1 MVSARA
7 ARRLCE
13 LLALTSATAGFL
25 SGSARDASAQSP
37 TDPSVGGRT
46 ASLGQPIRWH
56 WQLGI
61 GTGLYLAGPSNNLM
75 VRAAGGTYYAPLN
88 PITKLAEIG
97 VETYVGA
104 RGSKVDGGVRGVFQV
119 PYLSAGLGGD
129 YNLRDGRLD
138 MLVTMHTP
146 VRRGGLLTRGTM
158 LRLDW
163 YPLRN
168 HTFTLGVSVPLG
180 DPLAGR
186 NRPLQ
191 DYVDVPRALY
201 APPSHHGSAPEL
213 HAAIDSLRV
222 SAEWMRRLVA
232 PFLDQDG
239 RNEGIALARTTK
251 YVTDLRDHLAT
262 RSLESEVRFFH
273 AQLERA
279 FTIAAESDSVGREL
293 ARQSRKILL
302 DEVLLPYDGLLGR
315 KKHNDSLRGLSLA
328 ARGRFG
334 RWVTQSTSLSP
345 IQTEEVLFVFETVTE
360 MLDGVRQKAAKEWD
374 DPRLVW
380 LPLQYAL
387 LPEQYDEQDELD
399 SLVERATHVSF
410 TDHNRLTYVANLQ
423 FLSELLQMI
432 RETRDYHVLWIHDF
446 PALDTAQSIDWASF
460 TVLNGYLSAL
470 AARVEVYDSTGTLP
484 SYFIFLDQHYYEQR
498 KSRVLMTVLED
509 PLRASPRIQYG
520 SAQDAA
526 QLAGTLARLRAAVQ
540 HSRVLQAEA
549 HEYGDAWLRN
559 RIKVHV
565 NITNRVDASFWSGG
579 VISSVFGYPDDVMRD
594 HRKISFRDVSE
605 SNPFDGVAILT
616 GMGVGRQYLGPG
628 WDDRSLKLAGPA
640 LLQIRQ
646 AARELLI
653 TQGIP
658 ESDLPMP
665 LRRGPPADG
674 ALLQAQRA
682 ALPDAVRYDGRAA
695 VLVNGT
701 GYLPKPLNVAKA
713 VLYSLMPAGSV
724 IKVPDSLWNSEFYGG
739 LLVGACIRGATVLII
754 APAQGNAP
762 SSGFPQMVRARE
774 LMTRLLIVRHELS
787 AAIAAAG
794 GDLRT
799 GLYALPVDQHGFA
812 SRAERWARQVDTT
825 PMLRR
830 LLPFAQALV
839 PMVAD
844 VGRGSDNSASSSAA
858 PAATAEP
865 PKLHQKVQFLAT
877 GPFWRAITASP
888 EWPEFMAAYLRYRA
902 ATYSPQGAD
911 RGAQGLADSL
921 EEMAGRL
928 LAPVRGTPRAA
939 SFAIL
944 GSQNQ
949 DPRGMFMDGEVG
961 VLFTG
966 SQSLVPLVDLV
977 FMVGTVTW
985 VNDQATLDRMLPPM
999 GELRRRIAR
1008 NTKDGV

>member
-1 MVSARA
+1 
-7 ARRLCE
+7 
-13 LLALTSATAGFL
+13 
-25 SGSARDASAQSP
+25 P
-37 TDPSVGGRT
+37 TDPRVGGRT

-56 WQLGI
+56 WQIGF
-61 GTGLYLAGPSNNLM
+61 GTGFYLAGPSNNLM

-97 VETYVGA
+97 METYVGA

-138 MLVTMHTP
+138 MLVTAHTP
-146 VRRGGLLTRGTM
+146 VRRGGLLTHGTM

-163 YPLRN
+163 YPLRS
-168 HTFTLGVSVPLG
+168 HSFTLGVSVPLG

-191 DYVDVPRALY
+191 DYVDVARPLHT
-201 APPSHHGSAPEL
+201 PSSHHASAPAL

-222 SAEWMRRLVA
+222 SAEWIRRFVA

-239 RNEGIALARTTK
+239 RNEGIALARTTR
-251 YVTDLRDHLAT
+251 YVTDLREHLAT
-262 RSLESEVRFFH
+262 RNLESEVRFFH
-273 AQLERA
+273 AELEHAFAIAAANDTAGRQLE
-279 FTIAAESDSVGREL
+279 E
-293 ARQSRKILL
+293 QSRAILL

-315 KKHNDSLRGLSLA
+315 KKHNDTLRGLSLA
-328 ARGRFG
+328 ARGQFG
-334 RWVTQSTSLSP
+334 RWVTRSMSLSAV
-345 IQTEEVLFVFETVTE
+345 QTEDVLYVFEAVTE
-360 MLDGVRQKAAKEWD
+360 MLEGVRHKAAQEWD
-374 DPRLVW
+374 DPRLAW

-387 LPEQYDEQDELD
+387 LPEQYDEQGELD
-399 SLVERATHVSF
+399 SLVARATHVSF

-432 RETRDYHVLWIHDF
+432 RETRSYHVLWIHDF
-446 PALDTAQSIDWASF
+446 PALDSAQAIDWASF
-460 TVLNGYLSAL
+460 TVLKGYLSAL
-470 AARVEVYDSTGTLP
+470 AARVEAYDSTGALP

-498 KSRVLMTVLED
+498 KSRILMTVLED
-509 PLRASPRIQYG
+509 PLRASPQLAHG
-520 SAQDAA
+520 SARDSA
-526 QLAGTLARLRAAVQ
+526 QLDSALTRLRTAVAN
-540 HSRVLQAEA
+540 SRVLQAERR
-549 HEYGDAWLRN
+549 EYGDAWLRN

-605 SNPFDGVAILT
+605 DNPFDGLAIFT
-616 GMGVGRQYLGPG
+616 GMGVGQQYLGPG
-628 WDDRSLKLAGPA
+628 WDDRSLKLGGPA

-653 TQGIP
+653 TQGIT
-658 ESDLPMP
+658 ESDLPLP
-665 LRRGPPADG
+665 LRRGLPAD
-674 ALLQAQRA
+674 AAVLQAQLA
-682 ALPDAVRYDGRAA
+682 ALPDAARYDGRAA

-713 VLYSLMPAGSV
+713 VLYSLLPAGSV

-739 LLVGACIRGATVLII
+739 LLVGACLRGATVLII
-754 APAQGNAP
+754 APAQDNAP
-762 SSGFPQMVRARE
+762 SNGFPQMVRARE
-774 LMTRLLIVRHELS
+774 LMTRLLIVRRELR
-787 AAIAAAG
+787 AAIAEAG

-799 GLYALPVDQHGFA
+799 GLYALPVDRHGFA
-812 SRAERWARQVDTT
+812 SRAERWAQQVDTS
-825 PMLRR
+825 PMLRA
-830 LLPFAQALV
+830 LLPFAHGLV
-839 PMVAD
+839 PMVAS
-844 VGRGSDNSASSSAA
+844 VGRGNDNSAGSPVA
-858 PAATAEP
+858 PTATGRP

-902 ATYSPQGAD
+902 ATYSPQGTD
-911 RGAQGLADSL
+911 GVAQGLADSL

-928 LAPVRGTPRAA
+928 LAPVRDTPRAA

-985 VNDQATLDRMLPPM
+985 VNDQATLDRLIPPP
-999 GELRRRIAR
+999 GELKRRIAR